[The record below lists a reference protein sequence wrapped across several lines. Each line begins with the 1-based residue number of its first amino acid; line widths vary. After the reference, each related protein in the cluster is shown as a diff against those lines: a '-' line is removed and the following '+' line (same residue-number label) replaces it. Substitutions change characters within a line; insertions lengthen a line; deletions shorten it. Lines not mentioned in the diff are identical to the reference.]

1 MGDSDF
7 SKYFVPY
14 DDVRA
19 AVGALRRASDSIHHT
34 MLLANA
40 SAYGMPNLVAGAQRW
55 GESWETAIRYLR
67 EELDN
72 VASTT
77 ADCVG
82 AYEESDAFVGDVM
95 MRCIEVG
102 EL

>member
-1 MGDSDF
+1 MGEPDF
-7 SKYFVPY
+7 RKYFVPY

-19 AVGALRRASDSIHHT
+19 AVGALRRSSDSIHHT
-34 MLLANA
+34 MLLVSA
-40 SAYGMPNLVAGAQRW
+40 STYGVPILVAGAQRW

-67 EELDN
+67 EELNN

-82 AYEESDAFVGDVM
+82 AYEESDGFVRDVM